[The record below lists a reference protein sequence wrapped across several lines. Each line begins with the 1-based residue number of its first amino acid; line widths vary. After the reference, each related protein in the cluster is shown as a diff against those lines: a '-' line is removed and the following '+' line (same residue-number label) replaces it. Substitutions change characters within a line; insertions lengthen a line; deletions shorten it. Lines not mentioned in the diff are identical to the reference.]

1 MTHNFILS
9 GIRFSKKKLRIYR
22 FKFDIS
28 YADDIQIFI
37 SFQEG
42 EKSAAKI
49 GVTNCLIDIKKWI
62 SDKTF
67 KAKY

>member
-9 GIRFSKKKLRIYR
+9 GIRFSEEKKRIFR
-22 FKFDIS
+22 FKFVVS

-49 GVTNCLIDIKKWI
+49 RVTNCLIDIKKWI